1 MCVHSLHGQSR
12 VASDL
17 HRCVATGKRPAY
29 IDRVP
34 LTIDS
39 VMSLQITNLVVV
51 DKLEQLAR
59 ATGSSKTAAVEQAV
73 AKLLEW
79 DERGLPR

>member
-1 MCVHSLHGQSR
+1 
-12 VASDL
+12 
-17 HRCVATGKRPAY
+17 
-29 IDRVP
+29 
-34 LTIDS
+34 
-39 VMSLQITNLVVV
+39 MSLQITNPVVV
-51 DKLEQLAR
+51 DKVGRIAR